1 LIFGGSGHD
10 TIVGGK
16 GADTIEGGSG
26 HNLIQTG
33 TGGTTIED
41 TGIKGHDTAVG
52 FDLTHGD
59 NIQFAGETA
68 ATIDHVVATSH
79 VQGSNTT
86 ITLPDGST
94 MTLVGITHIDS
105 SFFH

>member
-1 LIFGGSGHD
+1 MTTSLGGPWS
-10 TIVGGK
+10 K
-16 GADTIEGGSG
+16 
-26 HNLIQTG
+26 QTRP
-33 TGGTTIED
+33 
-41 TGIKGHDTAVG
+41 
-52 FDLTHGD
+52 
-59 NIQFAGETA
+59 GETH
-68 ATIDHVVATSH
+68 ATIDQVVATSH